1 VTLSVFAGFAGGNTK
16 VWFMIISSTP
26 LRISLLGGGSD
37 LAAYYRRR
45 GGMVVSSTIDK
56 YIYVTI
62 SRKFDDS
69 VRVSYSRTEEVATAS
84 DVEHPVVRE
93 ALGFLGIHGGVEI
106 TSIADIPARGTGL
119 GSSSAFTVGLLNAL
133 HAYSGRHVAA
143 AQLAEESCHI
153 EIDRCGEP
161 IGRQDQYAAAF
172 GGMNCIRFMPD
183 DTVTVQRCLWK
194 PEVFEDLQSRLM
206 MFYTGIT
213 RSASSLLSEQTTHL
227 ASDEARVKMMD
238 RMVATAEMIM
248 GDLQSG
254 RLDTLGEALHES
266 WELKKAMAK
275 GISTP
280 WIDEVYEVARDAGA
294 IGGKILGAGGG
305 GFLLFVVPPG
315 CQAAVRARLC
325 GLRETPFRF
334 SRHGSQIIF
343 VH

>member
-1 VTLSVFAGFAGGNTK
+1 
-16 VWFMIISSTP
+16 
-26 LRISLLGGGSD
+26 
-37 LAAYYRRR
+37 
-45 GGMVVSSTIDK
+45 MVVSSTIDK
-56 YIYVTI
+56 YVYVTI

-84 DVEHPVVRE
+84 AVEHPVVRE
-93 ALGFLGIHGGVEI
+93 ALGFLGIQGGVEI

-153 EIDRCGEP
+153 EMDRCGEP

-172 GGMNCIRFMPD
+172 GGMNCIRFLPD
-183 DTVTVQRCLWK
+183 DTVTVQRFLWK
-194 PEVFEDLQSRLM
+194 SDLFEELQSRFM

-213 RSASSLLSEQTTHL
+213 RSASTLLSEQTANL
-227 ASDEARVKMMD
+227 ASDEEKVAIMD
-238 RMVATAEMIM
+238 RMVSSAESILK
-248 GDLQSG
+248 DLQNG
-254 RLDTLGEALHES
+254 RLDTLGEALHET
-266 WELKKAMAK
+266 WELKKSMAR

-280 WIDEVYEVARDAGA
+280 WIDEVYQAARDAGA
-294 IGGKILGAGGG
+294 MGGKILGAGGG
-305 GFLLFVVPPG
+305 GFLLFLVPHER
-315 CQAAVRARLC
+315 QSAVRARLHS
-325 GLRETPFRF
+325 LREMPFRF